1 MNYKRVYKIHHEVFE
16 TFVLSA
22 VEGHFCKYICLHGD
36 FICNPLQFPHQRLVK
51 AGKEQRMRFDN
62 KVAIITGGTS
72 GIGLATAQLLSH
84 EDARVVLMARNQS
97 RGQAA
102 VDQIAA
108 TGGQA
113 IFVPGDVGLAVDCQR
128 CVAVETY
135 GRLDILFNNAGVI
148 YVNRNLVETSEEE
161 WDATLGSNLK
171 SIFLM
176 SKFAIPRIAESGGG
190 SIVNNASIFGLVGGS
205 GVAAY
210 CAAKGGVITLTKA
223 MAIDHASQNIRVNC
237 ICPGSVD
244 TPLLENEMKDLGG
257 VEAQLPKFAARH
269 PLNRIAS
276 PDEIARAVAY
286 LASEDASFVTGIAL
300 PVDGG
305 RSAW

>member
-1 MNYKRVYKIHHEVFE
+1 LAS
-16 TFVLSA
+16 LS
-22 VEGHFCKYICLHGD
+22 
-36 FICNPLQFPHQRLVK
+36 K
-51 AGKEQRMRFDN
+51 ADKEKTMRFEN

-72 GIGLATAQLLSH
+72 GIGLATAQLLSQ
-84 EDARVVLMARNQS
+84 EGARLVLMARNKS
-97 RGQAA
+97 RGQKA
-102 VDQIAA
+102 VKCITSA
-108 TGGQA
+108 GGQA
-113 IFVPGDVGLAVDCQR
+113 IFVPGDVGVTVDCQR
-128 CVAVETY
+128 CVASTIETY

-176 SKFAIPRIAESGGG
+176 SKFAIPRIAEIGGG
-190 SIVNNASIFGLVGGS
+190 AIVNNASIFGLVGGS

-210 CAAKGGVITLTKA
+210 CAAKGGVVTLTKA
-223 MAIDHASQNIRVNC
+223 MALDHAAQNIRVNC

-244 TPLLENEMKDLGG
+244 TPMLESEMRELGG
-257 VEAQLPKFAARH
+257 IETELPKFASRH
-269 PLNRIAS
+269 PLNRISS
-276 PDEIARAVAY
+276 PQEIAQAVAY
-286 LASEDASFVTGIAL
+286 LASDDASFVTGIAL

>member
-1 MNYKRVYKIHHEVFE
+1 
-16 TFVLSA
+16 
-22 VEGHFCKYICLHGD
+22 
-36 FICNPLQFPHQRLVK
+36 
-51 AGKEQRMRFDN
+51 MRFDN

-72 GIGLATAQLLSH
+72 GIGLATAQLLSQ
-84 EDARVVLMARNQS
+84 EGARVIVMARNQS
-97 RGQAA
+97 RGQVAVEQITAA
-102 VDQIAA
+102 
-108 TGGQA
+108 GGHA
-113 IFVPGDVGLAVDCQR
+113 IFVPGDVCLAVDCQR
-128 CVAVETY
+128 CIAVAIETY
-135 GRLDILFNNAGVI
+135 GRLDILFNNAGAI

-161 WDATLGSNLK
+161 WDATLNSNLK
-171 SIFLM
+171 GIFLM
-176 SKFAIPRIAESGGG
+176 SKYAIPHIAQSGSG

-223 MAIDHASQNIRVNC
+223 MALDHAAQNIRVNC

-257 VEAQLPKFAARH
+257 IEAQLPKFAARH

-276 PDEIARAVAY
+276 PQEIAQAVAY
-286 LASEDASFVTGIAL
+286 LASDNASFVTGIAL

>member
-1 MNYKRVYKIHHEVFE
+1 
-16 TFVLSA
+16 
-22 VEGHFCKYICLHGD
+22 
-36 FICNPLQFPHQRLVK
+36 
-51 AGKEQRMRFDN
+51 MRFDE

-72 GIGLATAQLLSH
+72 GIGLATAQLLSQAG
-84 EDARVVLMARNQS
+84 ARVVLMARNKS
-97 RGQAA
+97 RGQEA
-102 VDQIAA
+102 VEQITAV
-108 TGGQA
+108 GGQA
-113 IFVPGDVGLAVDCQR
+113 IFVPGDVGVAVDCQR
-128 CVAVETY
+128 CVAAAIETY

-176 SKFAIPRIAESGGG
+176 SKYAIPHIADTGGG
-190 SIVNNASIFGLVGGS
+190 AIVNNASIFGLVGGS

-210 CAAKGGVITLTKA
+210 CAAKGGVVTLTKA
-223 MAIDHASQNIRVNC
+223 MALDHASQNIRVNC
-237 ICPGSVD
+237 ICPGSVA
-244 TPLLENEMKDLGG
+244 TPLLESEMNDLGG
-257 VEAQLPKFAARH
+257 VELQLPKFAARH

-276 PDEIARAVAY
+276 PQEIARAVAY

>member
-1 MNYKRVYKIHHEVFE
+1 
-16 TFVLSA
+16 
-22 VEGHFCKYICLHGD
+22 
-36 FICNPLQFPHQRLVK
+36 
-51 AGKEQRMRFDN
+51 MRFDE

-72 GIGLATAQLLSH
+72 GIGLATAQLLSQ
-84 EDARVVLMARNQS
+84 EGARVVLMARNKV
-97 RGQAA
+97 RGQEAVEQITAA
-102 VDQIAA
+102 
-108 TGGQA
+108 GGRA
-113 IFVPGDVGLAVDCQR
+113 IFVSGDVGVAIDCQR
-128 CVAVETY
+128 CVDAAIEAY
-135 GRLDILFNNAGVI
+135 GRLDILFNNAGQI

-161 WDATLGSNLK
+161 WDATMGSNLK

-176 SKFAIPRIAESGGG
+176 SKYAIPHIVKNGG

-223 MAIDHASQNIRVNC
+223 MTLDHAAQNIRVNC
-237 ICPGSVD
+237 VCPGSVN
-244 TPLLENEMKDLGG
+244 TPLLENEMNDLGG
-257 VEAQLPKFAARH
+257 VEVQLPKFAARH

-276 PDEIARAVAY
+276 PQEIAQAVAY
-286 LASEDASFVTGIAL
+286 LASDDASFVTGIAL